1 MTKSKKDNA
10 KSEWPHLIDADKI
23 GATPTK
29 IRISPSPEE
38 LKRLTKRMGVSEI
51 DGLVGEL
58 VLSRDSGR
66 NVVFI
71 SGRVRAAVTQSSVV
85 SGKPVKSEIDD
96 SFEAWYADHDE
107 AVSFAKAKQ
116 ERLVREGQGDFP
128 FLDESED
135 PEPIVDGKIDVG
147 ELVAQ
152 YLSLAINP
160 YPRAEGESFGEAEPL
175 KEAVEEVYENP
186 FAALK
191 DWKNR
196 PDKGE

>member
-1 MTKSKKDNA
+1 MTPPKKDMV
-10 KSEWPHLIDADKI
+10 KPEWPHPVDADKI
-23 GATPTK
+23 GTTPLRIK
-29 IRISPSPEE
+29 ISPSPEE

-51 DGLVGEL
+51 RDLVGEL
-58 VLSRDSGR
+58 TLSRDSGR
-66 NVVFI
+66 NVIFI
-71 SGRVRAAVTQSSVV
+71 SGQVRASITQSSVI
-85 SGKPVKSEIDD
+85 SGKPVKSEIDE

-116 ERLVREGQGDFP
+116 ERLVREGAGDFP

-147 ELVAQ
+147 ELAAQ
-152 YLSLAINP
+152 YLSLAINL
-160 YPRAEGESFGEAEPL
+160 YPRAEGESFELAADAP
-175 KEAVEEVYENP
+175 KADEEVYENP

-191 DWKNR
+191 NWKNR

>member
-1 MTKSKKDNA
+1 MTPPKKDIA
-10 KSEWPHLIDADKI
+10 RPEWPHPVDADKI
-23 GATPTK
+23 GTTPLK

-38 LKRLTKRMGVSEI
+38 LKRLTKRMSVTEI
-51 DGLVGEL
+51 SDLVAEL

-66 NVVFI
+66 NVVFV
-71 SGRVRAAVTQSSVV
+71 SGRVRAVVTQSSVV
-85 SGKPVKSEIDD
+85 SGKPVKSEIDE

-116 ERLVREGQGDFP
+116 ERLVREGAGDFP
-128 FLDESED
+128 FMEESED

-147 ELVAQ
+147 ELAAQ
-152 YLSLAINP
+152 YLSLAINL
-160 YPRAEGESFGEAEPL
+160 YPRAEGESFELAADAPKAG
-175 KEAVEEVYENP
+175 EEVYENP

-196 PDKGE
+196 QDKGE